1 MSNSTNPVSWLKVSG
16 PPFEIGLTMGKK
28 GREAVHAHLIHSN
41 VWSAITAEDHMQ
53 KVFRLMENTKEC
65 FPDFYEELRGLAVGL
80 ELPFEDVFAWNCRG
94 DILASVPDGC
104 TTLQT
109 PGDEILISH
118 NEDGL
123 PFFRGHCFIL
133 DANPQLSEGFRAFCY
148 PGSLAGHTFGWN
160 NAGLVQAV
168 NNLRLRNVDAIIP
181 RMVLGRA
188 VLSAK
193 SLQDAVD
200 ALSDNPSCGG
210 FHMTLA
216 QAGKAEL
223 LSVEYGGGAISVVPV
238 TERSGHANHAL
249 HLAAD
254 RQIVTQS
261 SGDRQAQ
268 VERLLLETHIRDIDI
283 LRDTSGPGLP
293 IRRDAP
299 DDPDK
304 ENTLATCLFIVS
316 KKAVKWRIYAEK
328 EGRAVYK
335 GEHEIARYPTEQ
347 Y

>member
-1 MSNSTNPVSWLKVSG
+1 MSNSRNHVSWLKVSG
-16 PPFEIGLTMGKK
+16 TPFEIGQAMGAK
-28 GREAVHAHLIHSN
+28 GREAVHAHLIHSK
-41 VWSAITAEDHMQ
+41 VWSAITAQDHAQ
-53 KVFRLMENTKEC
+53 KVSRLIENTKVR
-65 FPDFYEELRGLAVGL
+65 FPDFFEELCGLAEGL
-80 ELPFEDVFAWNCRG
+80 ELPFKDVFAWNCRG

-133 DANPQLSEGFRAFCY
+133 DAKPQLSMGFRAFCY

-160 NAGLVQAV
+160 NAGLAQAV
-168 NNLRLRNVDAIIP
+168 NNLRLRNVDATIP

-200 ALSDNPSCGG
+200 ALSDDPSCGG

-216 QAGKAEL
+216 QAGKSEL

-238 TERSGHANHAL
+238 TARSGHANHAL
-249 HLAAD
+249 HLAAGG
-254 RQIVTQS
+254 QIVTQS

-268 VERLLLETHIRDIDI
+268 VERLLLEARMSDIDI
-283 LRDTSGPGLP
+283 LRDTSGSGLP
-293 IRRDAP
+293 IHRDAP
-299 DDPDK
+299 DDPDQ

-316 KKAVKWRIYAEK
+316 KTAVEWRIYGEK

-335 GEHEIARYPTEQ
+335 SEHEIA
-347 Y
+347 